1 MTDADGD
8 GRPEAATLDGVA
20 VIVDGGMIQGAP
32 GTPYAGLKL
41 IWSGRGSTSIDL
53 AVSPGLADQ
62 LYNAI
67 DTALDQGDGPLQR
80 SVDELA
86 AANRD
91 ATARI
96 AQIEERASRAR
107 ELLIQRLS
115 AMESALSLANTMLTQ
130 LRAQMDA
137 MSQSSQ

>member
-1 MTDADGD
+1 M
-8 GRPEAATLDGVA
+8 
-20 VIVDGGMIQGAP
+20 
-32 GTPYAGLKL
+32 
-41 IWSGRGSTSIDL
+41 
-53 AVSPGLADQ
+53 SPGLADQ